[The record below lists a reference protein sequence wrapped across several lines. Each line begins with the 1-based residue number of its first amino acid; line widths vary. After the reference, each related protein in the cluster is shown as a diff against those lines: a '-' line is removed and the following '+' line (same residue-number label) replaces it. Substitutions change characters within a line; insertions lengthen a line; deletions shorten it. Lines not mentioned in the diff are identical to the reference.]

1 MNKKKCFISIFF
13 ISFLLFILLSPIRII
28 GAIQATIT
36 SCVIFQAFTVIML
49 SRYYRIIKPWIL
61 FVAILFGSSIIDI
74 PIRIRYFEYT
84 TLSFPEFVGRIV
96 SIIIG
101 YLVFKLIAKFSC
113 KMNNSSDIDFPK

>member
-101 YLVFKLIAKFSC
+101 YLVFSNYSARTKDTK
-113 KMNNSSDIDFPK
+113 N